1 MVKLILMRMS
11 ALILRIPRPVGRTL
25 ERRSDSCF
33 PLERLKKLCNS
44 QAAGE
49 EGEEKG
55 GAAGNVER
63 RSTRAWAQ
71 DSGYNTQKLFQ
82 KFFNDDIK

>member
-1 MVKLILMRMS
+1 MRMS
-11 ALILRIPRPVGRTL
+11 ALILRTLKPAGRTL
-25 ERRSDSCF
+25 GRRF
-33 PLERLKKLCNS
+33 NFIILLRVLKKCNP

-55 GAAGNVER
+55 SATGNVQR

>member
-1 MVKLILMRMS
+1 MP
-11 ALILRIPRPVGRTL
+11 A
-25 ERRSDSCF
+25 RRWESNYEVLGCHSY
-33 PLERLKKLCNS
+33 PPHL

-49 EGEEKG
+49 EGESKG
-55 GAAGNVER
+55 SSSGNVER

>member
-1 MVKLILMRMS
+1 M
-11 ALILRIPRPVGRTL
+11 
-25 ERRSDSCF
+25 
-33 PLERLKKLCNS
+33 CNFK
-44 QAAGE
+44 AAGE